1 MDSSIE
7 APESVIMIDDGYGFK
22 LSIPTILISHD
33 DG

>member
-22 LSIPTILISHD
+22 LNIPTILISHD